1 MDELPP
7 RLPAPRPPAERLRDW
22 ITWFGTGRLVAIAV
36 SVVLIGA
43 GGYWLVAPPPAPV
56 ELSLPS
62 AVSSGSTVAGSSGD
76 VPPGAADGVASV
88 VPPDASSTGA
98 ADAPTTSAA
107 PVEVPAD
114 LIVHVAGA
122 VLAPGLHRVPPGARV
137 ADAVAAAGGAA
148 PDAHTDAVNLA
159 APLRDG
165 DRVYVPRLDDGV
177 TVPVGVSGSP
187 APSAGAAPAAGA
199 STTGGAPPG
208 PVSLNSATTDQFDA
222 LPGVGPATAA
232 AIVAHREQHGPF
244 RSVDGLA
251 DVRGI
256 GPAKLEQ
263 LRPLVTL

>member
-7 RLPAPRPPAERLRDW
+7 RLPVPRRPVERLRDW
-22 ITWFGTGRLVAIAV
+22 IAWFGAGRLVAIGA

-43 GGYWLVAPPPAPV
+43 GGYWLVAPPPEPV
-56 ELSLPS
+56 EASLPH
-62 AVSSGSTVAGSSGD
+62 AG
-76 VPPGAADGVASV
+76 
-88 VPPDASSTGA
+88 
-98 ADAPTTSAA
+98 APTTGPTPSEPPASAEPIATVLAGPGPSEA
-107 PVEVPAD
+107 PSTVPAD
-114 LIVHVAGA
+114 LVVHVAGA
-122 VLAPGLHRVPPGARV
+122 VVAPGVHRVPPGARV

-159 APLRDG
+159 APLHDG
-165 DRVYVPRLDDGV
+165 DRVYVPRLADGL
-177 TVPVGVSGSP
+177 TVPAGVSAS
-187 APSAGAAPAAGA
+187 PAAGA
-199 STTGGAPPG
+199 TTGGEGAAGVASPPPG
-208 PVSLNSATTDQFDA
+208 PVALNSATADELDA

-232 AIVAHREQHGPF
+232 AIVSHRDQHGPF